1 MKTIKANEETEM
13 KTELTRDD
21 ILDMDAYNAVRD
33 ERRPAILETKRKRR
47 LQVGPHATF
56 YFECFDTMWYQI
68 QEMLRIEKGGE
79 EQLAD
84 ELEAY
89 SPLVPKGDELVATVM
104 FEIPDA
110 DQRARILGGL
120 GGVEETITLDIGDES
135 IAAEAEQDMDRTS
148 AAGKASSVQCVPK
161 DTWHQPDFSGQFL
174 ISPTVP
180 GSSRATAEADA
191 SASPL
196 SVRVCPVTAIIRRLL
211 SML

>member
-1 MKTIKANEETEM
+1 MRITKANDETEM

-21 ILDMDAYNAVRD
+21 ILDMEAYNAVRD

-110 DQRARILGGL
+110 DLRARILGGL
-120 GGVEETITLDIGDES
+120 GGVEETITMDIGDET

-148 AAGKASSVQCVPK
+148 AAGKASSVQFVHFKLTPSQIAAFTSP
-161 DTWHQPDFSGQFL
+161 DTRVMVGINHSNYGHMAILSDELKEELARDFAG
-174 ISPTVP
+174 
-180 GSSRATAEADA
+180 
-191 SASPL
+191 
-196 SVRVCPVTAIIRRLL
+196 
-211 SML
+211 

>member
-148 AAGKASSVQCVPK
+148 AAGKASSVQFVHFKMTPAQIDAFK
-161 DTWHQPDFSGQFL
+161 VEGTRVMVGINHSNYGHMAILSDELKEELARDF
-174 ISPTVP
+174 
-180 GSSRATAEADA
+180 AA
-191 SASPL
+191 
-196 SVRVCPVTAIIRRLL
+196 
-211 SML
+211 

>member
-1 MKTIKANEETEM
+1 MKPTKANKETEM
-13 KTELTRDD
+13 KTELTQDD

-47 LQVGPHATF
+47 LQVGPHVTF

-110 DQRARILGGL
+110 DLRARTLGGL
-120 GGVEETITLDIGDES
+120 GGVEETITLDIGDDT
-135 IAAEAEQDMDRTS
+135 IAAEAEQDVDRTS
-148 AAGKASSVQCVPK
+148 AAGKASSVQFVHFKLTPAQIDAFK
-161 DTWHQPDFSGQFL
+161 
-174 ISPTVP
+174 SPGTRVMV
-180 GSSRATAEADA
+180 GINHSNYGHMAI
-191 SASPL
+191 L
-196 SVRVCPVTAIIRRLL
+196 SDELKEELARDLAG
-211 SML
+211 